1 MLATSYDEINTSCFG
16 TINSSENRVSLV
28 IIKLAGLSV
37 SVFLTLIPVFLA
49 LKMHSFFLGGGGG
62 GWGSVTDVK
71 LFCCLVH

>member
-1 MLATSYDEINTSCFG
+1 MLAKSYDEINTSCFG

-49 LKMHSFFLGGGGG
+49 LKMHFIYFFLWGGGGG
-62 GWGSVTDVK
+62 GGRK
-71 LFCCLVH
+71 CNRC